1 MEMNKDF
8 NRIQNDAID
17 MKDREIDKGDPIQK
31 YRDKEYTKPL
41 IRKYLSLPRNKP
53 KTPNVYIEKEQIYDN
68 LRKTD
73 TEQLTL
79 KHNFIK

>member
-8 NRIQNDAID
+8 NRIRNDTMD

-31 YRDKEYTKPL
+31 YRDKEYTKTW

-53 KTPNVYIEKEQIYDN
+53 KTPMY
-68 LRKTD
+68 
-73 TEQLTL
+73 TL
-79 KHNFIK
+79 KKSKHTTTLEKLIQNN